1 MNAYLEQLKAYVE
14 THQIQFDDDCD
25 FPALDSPYWHYS
37 ECYNMSN
44 EKTKQASANLSACL
58 NDLSRKDTDRVF
70 CLVGALCAEHERIA
84 FFAGVQLGAQ
94 LMLELQQEK
103 QNESQCYD
111 P

>member
-1 MNAYLEQLKAYVE
+1 
-14 THQIQFDDDCD
+14 
-25 FPALDSPYWHYS
+25 
-37 ECYNMSN
+37 MSN
-44 EKTKQASANLSACL
+44 EKTKQASANLSICL

-70 CLVGALCAEHERIA
+70 CLVGALYAEHERIA
-84 FFAGVQLGAQ
+84 FFAGMQLGAK